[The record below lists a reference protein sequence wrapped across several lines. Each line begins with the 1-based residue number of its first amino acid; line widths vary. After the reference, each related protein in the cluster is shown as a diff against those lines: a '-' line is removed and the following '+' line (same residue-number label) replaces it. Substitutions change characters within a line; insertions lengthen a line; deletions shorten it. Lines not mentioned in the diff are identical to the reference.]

1 MGTFSGKLLTEKL
14 HRRMWEETT
23 MNDARSG
30 AAHAVADSPSV
41 SLRAAGLRKAYSATV
56 ALAQADIALSAGMV
70 HALLGENGAGKS
82 TLVRILTGAIRPD
95 AGTLSLHGRPYAPR
109 SLIEARAEG
118 VATAFQELSLVP
130 NLSVAQNLLL
140 PGLPRGPMGLVSAR
154 KVLDRGG
161 EILARHG
168 LDRIDPSAQVG
179 LLPLAERQRIEIVRA
194 IENASSVLVLDEP
207 TAALAET
214 AWLFDRIRM
223 VTAKGIAVLYI
234 SHRLAEVRQI
244 CTEATV
250 LRNGASI
257 ASVGLA
263 QATDSDIFEMMVG
276 RKVDHRARSR
286 SPLGR
291 NEGASR
297 LTVSGLG
304 GHGLQDISF
313 DLRPGEVLGLAAL
326 EGQGQR
332 GLFRMLAGLAVPE
345 RGTIEM
351 EGKPT
356 PLSSPRQALKAGR
369 GIAYLPEERKTEG
382 ILADLSAA
390 TNAVLP
396 VLPKVAWAAVIS
408 PRSELRAAGPAGAKV
423 EMNPRYLSFPIG
435 DLSGG
440 NQQKALVARTLATGA
455 KTLLLFD
462 PTRGVDVGTKQS
474 IYAAIRAFAAAG
486 GSVVFYSSEL
496 PEVVQLAD
504 RCLAL
509 YGGRI
514 FQEFAGDA
522 IAEQALVTAIHGHG
536 AQAGEQIL

>member
-1 MGTFSGKLLTEKL
+1 
-14 HRRMWEETT
+14 
-23 MNDARSG
+23 MNDARTG
-30 AAHAVADSPSV
+30 AAQAVADPCSV
-41 SLRAAGLRKAYSATV
+41 ALLATGLRKAYGATV
-56 ALAQADIALSAGMV
+56 ALARADIALASGVV

-82 TLVRILTGAIRPD
+82 TLVRILTGAVRPD
-95 AGTLSLHGRPYAPR
+95 AGSVVLNGKTYAPR
-109 SLIEARAEG
+109 SLIEARAQG

-140 PGLPRGPMGLVSAR
+140 PVLPRGPIGLVSAR
-154 KVLDRGG
+154 RVLEQGHD
-161 EILARHG
+161 ILARHG
-168 LDRIDPSAQVG
+168 LGRIDPAAQVG

-194 IENASSVLVLDEP
+194 IENAASVLVLDEP

-214 AWLFDRIRM
+214 DWLFDRIRM
-223 VTAKGIAVLYI
+223 VTAKGVAVLYI

-250 LRNGASI
+250 LRNGNSI

-263 QATDSDIFEMMVG
+263 QASDDDIFEMMVG
-276 RKVDHRARSR
+276 RRVDHTARNR
-286 SPLGR
+286 
-291 NEGASR
+291 GAAAHAGAAR
-297 LTVSGLG
+297 LSVKGLG
-304 GHGLQDISF
+304 GHGLNDISF
-313 DLRPGEVLGLAAL
+313 DLRPGEILGLAAL

-332 GLFRMLAGLAVPE
+332 GLFRMLAGLAMPE
-345 RGTIEM
+345 RGTVEM
-351 EGKPT
+351 EGKPAS
-356 PLSSPRQALKAGR
+356 LASPRHALTAGS

-382 ILADLSAA
+382 ILAGLSAA
-390 TNAVLP
+390 TNVVLP
-396 VLPKVAWAAVIS
+396 ILPKVAMAAMIS
-408 PRSELRAAGPAGAKV
+408 PQTELRAAGPAAARV
-423 EMNPRYLSFPIG
+423 EMNPRYLSFAIG

-474 IYAAIRAFAAAG
+474 IYAAIRAFAATG
-486 GSVVFYSSEL
+486 GSVLFYSSEL

-536 AQAGEQIL
+536 SLAGGQV